1 MIRVLIVDDDKLAR
15 KGLIS
20 LLPWSDND
28 MKVIGDVQNGRAAL
42 EFLEQQEADL
52 VFVDIDMPEMTG
64 LELIEI
70 CKERHPQ
77 LQFVILTFYEDFGY
91 AQNAIRLGVLDY
103 ISKLKLDTEDC
114 DSILARVRNIMMDL
128 QSKEVSEENSM
139 KAEKSG
145 NDNEEVQLPELD
157 ADKWIDMTRRW
168 EKGFWLYDDDV
179 FQMLREETEK
189 LGNVFRSMHPFVVWL
204 TQSLETGMGWEAA
217 DRSFAEQINRVD
229 SLEALWQWLIAW
241 RGEMCRFAEQEVS
254 LSRMPVCM
262 LKTVLYVKEHINEP
276 LHTEILA
283 ERIGM
288 SRSYFSVN
296 FKKLVG
302 KTFHEYVK
310 RERTK
315 KAKLLLSTTDLSITE
330 VAARSGYEDVNYFNK
345 VFLEEVGC
353 APGLYRKQSK

>member
-20 LLPWSDND
+20 LLPWGDYD

-70 CKERHPQ
+70 CKEKYPL

-114 DSILARVRNIMMDL
+114 DSILARVRGIMMEMQNKDG
-128 QSKEVSEENSM
+128 SAEENLQT
-139 KAEKSG
+139 EKEGSRT
-145 NDNEEVQLPELD
+145 DESQLPELD

-179 FQMLREETEK
+179 FLMLKEETER
-189 LGNVFRSMHPFVVWL
+189 LGNVFRSMHPFAVWL
-204 TQSLETGMGWEAA
+204 TQSLETGLGWEKI
-217 DRSFAEQINRVD
+217 DKRLSEQVNRID
-229 SLEALWQWLIAW
+229 GLEALWQWMTDW
-241 RGEMCRFAEQEVS
+241 RSEMYRFAEEEVS
-254 LSRMPVCM
+254 LTRMPVCM
-262 LKTVLYVKEHINEP
+262 LKTVFYVKEHINEP
-276 LHTEILA
+276 LHTEVLA

-315 KAKLLLSTTDLSITE
+315 RAKYLLSATDLSITE